1 MLELIKLIS
10 LSLVTSP
17 HKCKQALLASFT
29 QSVEKTQANRDHRY
43 THELLELRTLVLLF
57 LFSVFTTQT
66 NADYR
71 SYINT
76 PLAMFWPHNP
86 AKHHMA

>member
-1 MLELIKLIS
+1 MELIS
-10 LSLVTSP
+10 LPLVNSQ

-29 QSVEKTQANRDHRY
+29 RLLEKTQASRDHRY